1 MFELSTETLWLL
13 LPLIP
18 GLPLMAAA
26 LVAIF
31 GHRLGERS
39 HLPVLLAVAGSAI
52 FGFLALMHVRGMGA
66 HQAPNA
72 VFNYANW
79 FEAGNLRVDWELRL
93 DSLSAM
99 MAAMVSFIS
108 LWIVLFS
115 AGYMH
120 GDPGYPRYF
129 AAVGLFVGAMN
140 TLVLANNLPLLF
152 LGWEG
157 VGVCSYLLI
166 GFWFAKPEAAKAAR
180 KAFLVTRL
188 GDVALLAGMI
198 LLYRAGDPVGLSYDT
213 IFSHHYDATTLYWA
227 LVCLGIGA
235 FGKSAQ
241 FPLHVWLPD
250 AMEGPTPVSALIH
263 AATMVTAGV
272 YLLARMLPP
281 LAGHAV
287 TAAQL
292 ESIGAFQD
300 LVLVSGG
307 VTALLAALIALGQTD
322 LKRILAYSTLS
333 QLGYMFMALGAGT
346 TKGNVECHSLA
357 SAAAAAAVFH
367 LFTHAFFKALLFL
380 SAGSVMHAMGNVLD
394 LRRIGGL
401 RKLLPITHICFLVG
415 ALALAGLPPFS
426 GFFSKDGILEVLEQG
441 AHSGGSRGGLQH
453 AMLWLGL
460 ITAGLTGLYTMRAY
474 LLTFWGKER
483 IPEEAGH
490 HAHESPVVMTIPLAV
505 LAVPAAFIGLAL
517 GPTHLFGHFIQASPG
532 WHAAET
538 HAFAWKLAAV
548 GLGAAAAGI
557 AVALALGD
565 RRPSRKPN
573 GLAETARS
581 GFFIDDVYTAFFAKP
596 LEQFGRLLNFLDR
609 ELVDKLFE
617 LFARIPGWLG
627 ESLRPLQNG
636 LLQYYALAMAL
647 GLVVLIAMFTLAR

>member
-1 MFELSTETLWLL
+1 MFNVTTENLWVL

-18 GLPLMAAA
+18 GLPVFAAM

-31 GHRLGERS
+31 GQRLGNRS
-39 HLPVLLAVAGSAI
+39 HYPVLLAVGTSAVI
-52 FGFLALMHVRGMGA
+52 AILALIHVNHAGKD
-66 HQAPNA
+66 QAREA
-72 VFNYANW
+72 IYHYTNW

-93 DSLSAM
+93 DALSAM

-129 AAVGLFVGAMN
+129 AAVSLFVGAMN
-140 TLVLANNLPLLF
+140 ILVLANNLPLLF

-188 GDVALLAGMI
+188 GDVALLAGMV
-198 LLYRAGDPVGLSYDT
+198 LLYRAGDPVGLSFDT
-213 IFSHHYDATTLYWA
+213 MFSHNYDPTTLYWA

-272 YLLARMLPP
+272 YLLARVLPP
-281 LAGHAV
+281 LTGDAV
-287 TAAQL
+287 SPAQL
-292 ESIGAFQD
+292 QAVGNFQD
-300 LVLVSGG
+300 IVLVCGG

-333 QLGYMFMALGAGT
+333 QLGYMFMALGVGT
-346 TKGNVECHSLA
+346 SSGTAECHQLV
-357 SAAAAAAVFH
+357 SAASGAAVFH

-401 RKLLPITHICFLVG
+401 RKLLPITHIAFLIG

-426 GFFSKDGILEVLEQG
+426 GFFSKDGILEALEQG
-441 AHSGGSRGGLQH
+441 AHSGGERAGLQQ
-453 AMLWLGL
+453 AMLFLGL
-460 ITAGLTGLYTMRAY
+460 VTAALTGLYTFRAY
-474 LLTFWGKER
+474 LLAFWGEQR
-483 IPEEAGH
+483 VPEEAGH
-490 HAHESPVVMTIPLAV
+490 HAHESPPVMTIPLAV
-505 LAVPAAFIGLAL
+505 LAVPAALVGLAV
-517 GPTHLFGHFIQASPG
+517 GPSHLFADFIQSAPG
-532 WHAAET
+532 WSPAE
-538 HAFAWKLAAV
+538 HHDFAWKMAGI
-548 GLGAAAAGI
+548 GLGAGLLGI
-557 AVALALGD
+557 TVAFLLGD
-565 RRPSRKPN
+565 RRPTRASN
-573 GLAETARS
+573 NLVGAARS
-581 GFFIDDVYTAFFAKP
+581 GFFIDDVYNSFITKP
-596 LEQFGRLLNFLDR
+596 FEFGGRLLNFLDR
-609 ELVDKLFE
+609 ELVDKLAE
-617 LFARIPGWLG
+617 LLGRIPAWMGD
-627 ESLRPLQNG
+627 SLRPLQNG

>member
-1 MFELSTETLWLL
+1 MFDLSPETMSLL

-18 GLPLMAAA
+18 GLPVLAAV
-26 LVAIF
+26 LVVLG
-31 GHRLGERS
+31 GHRLRSLS
-39 HLPVLLAVAGSAI
+39 HLPVLLAVGGSAL
-52 FGFLALMHVRGMGA
+52 LALVALLHVRGQGTEQTVDCVY
-66 HQAPNA
+66 HLGT
-72 VFNYANW
+72 W
-79 FEAGNLRVDWELRL
+79 FEAGNLKVDWELRL

-108 LWIVLFS
+108 FWIVLFS

-129 AAVGLFVGAMN
+129 AAVALFVGAMEI
-140 TLVLANNLPLLF
+140 LVLANNLPLLF

-166 GFWFAKPEAAKAAR
+166 GFWFSKPEAARAAR

-198 LLYRAGDPVGLSYDT
+198 LLYRAGEPVGFSFET
-213 IFSHHYDATTLYWA
+213 IFRHQYDPTTLYWA

-281 LAGHAV
+281 LVGSAQN
-287 TAAQL
+287 AAQL
-292 ESIGAFQD
+292 QVIGDFQD
-300 LVLVSGG
+300 LVLISGG
-307 VTALLAALIALGQTD
+307 ITALLAALIALGQTD

-346 TKGNVECHSLA
+346 TKDGGECHTLV

-401 RKLLPITHICFLVG
+401 RKLLPVTHICFLVG
-415 ALALAGLPPFS
+415 ALALAGLPPLS
-426 GFFSKDGILEVLEQG
+426 GFFSKDGILEVLEKG
-441 AHSGGSRGGLQH
+441 ALAGGDRSKLQWVMLLVGLV
-453 AMLWLGL
+453 
-460 ITAGLTGLYTMRAY
+460 TAGLTGLYTFRAY
-474 LLTFWGKER
+474 LLAFWGQER

-490 HAHESPVVMTIPLAV
+490 HAHESPAVMTIPLAV
-505 LAVPAAFIGLAL
+505 LAVPAALVGLAL
-517 GPTHLFGHFIQASPG
+517 GPTHLFSNFIQASPG
-532 WHAAET
+532 WHGPVA
-538 HAFAWKLAAV
+538 HAFDWKMAGI
-548 GLGAAAAGI
+548 GLVAAAIGI
-557 AVALALGD
+557 GVAFALGD
-565 RRPSRKPN
+565 RRPARTPGSLI
-573 GLAETARS
+573 GASRS
-581 GFFIDDVYTAFFAKP
+581 GFFIDDVYSTFITKP
-596 LEQFGRLLNFLDR
+596 FDSAGKLLNFLDR
-609 ELVDKLFE
+609 ELVDKVIELIARLPSWVGGLF
-617 LFARIPGWLG
+617 
-627 ESLRPLQNG
+627 RPLQNG
-636 LLQYYALAMAL
+636 LVQYYALAMAL
-647 GLVVLIAMFTLAR
+647 GLVVLLVMFTLAR

>member
-1 MFELSTETLWLL
+1 VFDLSTENLWVL

-18 GLPLMAAA
+18 GLPIFAA
-26 LVAIF
+26 LIVAIF

-39 HLPVLLAVAGSAI
+39 HYPVLLAVAGSAVI
-52 FGFLALMHVRGMGA
+52 GLLALLHVKGLGA
-66 HQAPNA
+66 DQGREA

-79 FEAGNLRVDWELRL
+79 FQAGNLRVDWELRL

-115 AGYMH
+115 SGYMH

-129 AAVGLFVGAMN
+129 AAVSLFVGAMN
-140 TLVLANNLPLLF
+140 LLVLANNLPLLF

-213 IFSHHYDATTLYWA
+213 LLFRQYDPVTLYWA

-281 LAGHAV
+281 LTEHAV
-287 TAAQL
+287 SPAQL
-292 ESIGAFQD
+292 AAVGDFQD
-300 LVLVSGG
+300 IVLLSGG

-333 QLGYMFMALGAGT
+333 QLGYMFMALGVGSSQGT
-346 TKGNVECHSLA
+346 AESHVLV
-357 SAAAAAAVFH
+357 SAAAAASIFH
-367 LFTHAFFKALLFL
+367 LLTHAFFKALLFL

-401 RKLLPITHICFLVG
+401 RKLLPITHVCFLIG
-415 ALALAGLPPFS
+415 ALALAGLPPLS
-426 GFFSKDGILEVLEQG
+426 GFFSKDGILEALEHG
-441 AHSGGSRGGLQH
+441 AESGGRRALLQNI
-453 AMLWLGL
+453 MLWIGL
-460 ITAGLTGLYTMRAY
+460 VTAALTGLYTIRAY
-474 LLTFWGKER
+474 LLTFWGPQR
-483 IPEEAGH
+483 VPEEAGH
-490 HAHESPVVMTIPLAV
+490 HAHESPPVMTIPLAV
-505 LAVPAAFIGLAL
+505 LAVPAALIGLAI
-517 GPTHLFGHFIQASPG
+517 GPTHLFGHFIQTTPG
-532 WHAAET
+532 WHPAES
-538 HAFAWKLAAV
+538 HPFAWKMAAI
-548 GLGAAAAGI
+548 GLGAAALGV
-557 AVALALGD
+557 AVAFVLGD
-565 RRPSRKPN
+565 RRPARTPN
-573 GLAETARS
+573 NLVGASRS
-581 GFFIDDVYTAFFAKP
+581 GFFIDDIYSSFITKP
-596 LEQFGRLLNFLDR
+596 CEYGGRLLNFLDR
-609 ELVDKLFE
+609 ELVDKVVE
-617 LFARIPGWLG
+617 LFARIPGWVG
-627 ESLRPLQNG
+627 DSLRPLQNG
-636 LLQYYALAMAL
+636 LVQYYALAMAL

>member
-1 MFELSTETLWLL
+1 MFDLTTENLWIL

-18 GLPLMAAA
+18 GLPVFAA
-26 LVAIF
+26 LLVALF

-39 HLPVLLAVAGSAI
+39 HYPVLLAVGASAI
-52 FGFLALMHVRGMGA
+52 ISILALIHVHHSGTNQGRE
-66 HQAPNA
+66 A
-72 VFNYANW
+72 VYNYANW

-93 DSLSAM
+93 DALSSM

-115 AGYMH
+115 SGYMH

-129 AAVGLFVGAMN
+129 AAVSLFVGAMN
-140 TLVLANNLPLLF
+140 ILVLSNNLPLLF

-188 GDVALLAGMI
+188 GDVALLAGMV

-213 IFSHHYDATTLYWA
+213 MFSHNYDATTLYWA

-272 YLLARMLPP
+272 YLLARVLPP
-281 LAGHAV
+281 LTGDAV
-287 TAAQL
+287 SPAQL
-292 ESIGAFQD
+292 QAVGDFQD
-300 LVLVSGG
+300 IVLVCGG

-333 QLGYMFMALGAGT
+333 QLGYMFMALGVGT
-346 TKGNVECHSLA
+346 TTGTAQCHNLV
-357 SAAAAAAVFH
+357 SAASGAAVFH

-401 RKLLPITHICFLVG
+401 RKVLPITHIAFLIG

-426 GFFSKDGILEVLEQG
+426 GFFSKDGILESLENG
-441 AHSGGSRGGLQH
+441 AQSGGERSGLQH
-453 AMLWLGL
+453 AMLYLGL
-460 ITAGLTGLYTMRAY
+460 VTAALTGLYTFRAY
-474 LLTFWGKER
+474 LLTFWGER
-483 IPEEAGH
+483 RVPEEAGH
-490 HAHESPVVMTIPLAV
+490 HAHESPAGMTIPLAV
-505 LAVPAAFIGLAL
+505 LAVPAALIGWMV
-517 GPTHLFGHFIQASPG
+517 GPTHLFADFIQSSPA
-532 WHAAET
+532 WHPAD
-538 HAFAWKLAAV
+538 HHDFAWKMAVMGLLAA
-548 GLGAAAAGI
+548 AFGI
-557 AVALALGD
+557 AVAIFLGQ
-565 RRPSRKPN
+565 RRPSGTPN
-573 GLAETARS
+573 NLVGAARS
-581 GFFIDDVYTAFFAKP
+581 GFFIDDIYASFITKP
-596 LEQFGRLLNFLDR
+596 CEYGGRLLNFLDR
-609 ELVDKLFE
+609 ELVDKLAE
-617 LFARIPGWLG
+617 LVGRIPAWLG

>member
-287 TAAQL
+287 TAA
-292 ESIGAFQD
+292 
-300 LVLVSGG
+300 
-307 VTALLAALIALGQTD
+307 
-322 LKRILAYSTLS
+322 
-333 QLGYMFMALGAGT
+333 
-346 TKGNVECHSLA
+346 
-357 SAAAAAAVFH
+357 
-367 LFTHAFFKALLFL
+367 
-380 SAGSVMHAMGNVLD
+380 
-394 LRRIGGL
+394 
-401 RKLLPITHICFLVG
+401 
-415 ALALAGLPPFS
+415 
-426 GFFSKDGILEVLEQG
+426 
-441 AHSGGSRGGLQH
+441 
-453 AMLWLGL
+453 
-460 ITAGLTGLYTMRAY
+460 
-474 LLTFWGKER
+474 
-483 IPEEAGH
+483 
-490 HAHESPVVMTIPLAV
+490 
-505 LAVPAAFIGLAL
+505 
-517 GPTHLFGHFIQASPG
+517 
-532 WHAAET
+532 
-538 HAFAWKLAAV
+538 
-548 GLGAAAAGI
+548 
-557 AVALALGD
+557 
-565 RRPSRKPN
+565 
-573 GLAETARS
+573 
-581 GFFIDDVYTAFFAKP
+581 
-596 LEQFGRLLNFLDR
+596 
-609 ELVDKLFE
+609 
-617 LFARIPGWLG
+617 
-627 ESLRPLQNG
+627 
-636 LLQYYALAMAL
+636 
-647 GLVVLIAMFTLAR
+647 